1 MASLFYNSE
10 LPDLRLSVAKGQSSG
25 FQLDS
30 SFKTPM
36 RISPLVNYIL
46 NTPAPDM
53 LNGDTAIRPIQTRL
67 EGKTLNENVVYP
79 QQTFNLQTDTVSPF
93 AFRPDTPTD
102 FLSGLSLSSDV
113 LAKVGMQPEQAGQIA
128 SSITQA
134 ASNAGKVSEASLE
147 YYNRMNAA
155 NKIAAGTQVLSG
167 VSGLI
172 GAYQGRDAVRL
183 TNKQL
188 DIQKTLIDTNIANRE
203 AVSNEQFRNSIADLQ
218 VLTAA
223 KNVDIRSQAVRSD
236 VVQGGEDLGEDMALA
251 RVQGSLQ
258 KKAINFQKAMNKA
271 QQYANEKQAWINMG
285 ANLMQA
291 ATYFI

>member
-1 MASLFYNSE
+1 MASLYS
-10 LPDLRLSVAKGQSSG
+10 GSG

-30 SFKTPM
+30 SFQPM
-36 RISPLVNYIL
+36 SDWEMLRATEDIPSQYLTL
-46 NTPAPDM
+46 NTLQDRAYATR
-53 LNGDTAIRPIQTRL
+53 TA
-67 EGKTLNENVVYP
+67 P
-79 QQTFNLQTDTVSPF
+79 QQTFNLQTDTVRPF
-93 AFRPDTPTD
+93 SFRPDTATD
-102 FLSGLSLSSDV
+102 FSLSGLSLSSDI
-113 LAKVGMQPEQAGQIA
+113 LAKAGMQPEQAGQIA

-134 ASNAGKVSEASLE
+134 AGNAGKVSEASLE

-172 GAYQGRDAVRL
+172 NSYQGRDAVRL

-188 DIQKTLIDTNIANRE
+188 DVQKTLIDTNIANRE

-236 VVQGGEDLGEDMALA
+236 IVQGGEDLGEDMAMA

-285 ANLMQA
+285 ANLMQT

>member
-10 LPDLRLSVAKGQSSG
+10 LPDLRLPMTKSQSSG

-30 SFKTPM
+30 SFQ
-36 RISPLVNYIL
+36 
-46 NTPAPDM
+46 PASSFSLSD
-53 LNGDTAIRPIQTRL
+53 LLFKSLYEYYAQSNQRL
-67 EGKTLNENVVYP
+67 YKALDSQMTP
-79 QQTFNLQTDTVSPF
+79 QQTFNLQSESVVPF
-93 AFRPDTPTD
+93 SLTPDTPTQ
-102 FLSGLSLSSDV
+102 FLLSDLSLSSDV
-113 LAKVGMQPEQAGQIA
+113 LTKAGVQPEQAGQIA
-128 SSITQA
+128 TSITQA
-134 ASNAGKVSEASLE
+134 AGNAGKVSDAILK
-147 YYNRMNAA
+147 YYNRMNTA
-155 NKIAAGTQVLSG
+155 NKIAAGTDVLSG
-167 VSGLI
+167 VSGLVD
-172 GAYQGRDAVRL
+172 AYQGRDAVRL

-188 DIQKTLIDTNIANRE
+188 DVQKTLIDTNIANRE

-236 VVQGGEDLGEDMALA
+236 VVQGGEDLGEDMAMA

-271 QQYANEKQAWINMG
+271 QQYANEKQAWINLG
-285 ANLMQA
+285 ANLMKS

>member
-1 MASLFYNSE
+1 MASLYS
-10 LPDLRLSVAKGQSSG
+10 GTG

-30 SFKTPM
+30 SFSPM
-36 RISPLVNYIL
+36 SDWQMLRATENIPAQYLTIS
-46 NTPAPDM
+46 
-53 LNGDTAIRPIQTRL
+53 
-67 EGKTLNENVVYP
+67 TLQDRAYATKRTP
-79 QQTFNLQTDTVSPF
+79 QQTFNLQTDTVTPF
-93 AFRPDTPTD
+93 QFRQDTPTQ
-102 FLSGLSLSSDV
+102 FLLSDLSLSSDV
-113 LAKVGMQPEQAGQIA
+113 LTKAGMQPEQAGQIA

-155 NKIAAGTQVLSG
+155 NKIAAGTQILSG
-167 VSGLI
+167 VSNLI

-203 AVSNEQFRNSIADLQ
+203 AASNEQFRNSIADLQ

-236 VVQGGEDLGEDMALA
+236 IVQGGEDLGEDMAMA

-258 KKAINFQKAMNKA
+258 KKAIDFQKAMNKA
-271 QQYANEKQAWINMG
+271 QQRANEKQGWINLG
-285 ANLMQA
+285 ANLMQT